1 MKKPIKY
8 LMNGEYHY
16 ATVIDIGDID
26 KLKTK
31 AKNNLVSAINELY
44 TDGGLGGSGG
54 NEIDPAILE
63 QIEKLENQ
71 IELLK
76 KDIGTAGLTESQIK
90 ELGDILSKY
99 DFSYYEKL
107 NKEIDEKIEAA
118 KKTVQQSTSEI
129 KEQVSSINKTI
140 SSTEKGLE
148 DTKKKLADAE
158 LNIVNLESS
167 YDEVTGELSKKV
179 SSTTFD
185 LLETTVAQNTRK
197 IVENEKGIKES
208 IKRSEYDLA
217 QERVAELE
225 TLITKTAEGLST
237 KMTKKELQ
245 EEISKISQYK
255 PNLLRNT
262 KDWSGWKG
270 SSEKAKVTEERYQH
284 TSVVTQEGLDYMY
297 IDVDGLEQGKTYVAS
312 IWGKSESGISLS
324 FNDGENHILS
334 LENGDTKLSSQW
346 KRYSTKFV
354 AQSSDPHKVYFYSPD
369 NTQTAAYYLA
379 GAKIES
385 GEIASGYIPH
395 IDDIYAKT
403 VDLSNEIKATAE
415 GVELV
420 TQSIEKQNE
429 EIEQNTN
436 SIKNTSKELSQSL
449 KKIKEVGDEL
459 EQSKS
464 EWKATAEE
472 IKQKVSSTDL
482 SKIMDGLESQSR
494 NLQRNGSFIDNL
506 NGWTAAKEWKVKD
519 INGVNYASVA
529 RTGATKDLDL
539 TLFSDYVAVK
549 KDMKISVGFD
559 MYIKS
564 LAAYN
569 VQKILRIELYDI
581 SNKRVDYKDFE
592 LKNLISDYKDGN
604 NSRLEAVLKVSRED
618 VYKFRIRFALQQN
631 GDIGVTNVSLR
642 TGSVKDSSWSFAPE
656 DYETIQSKLETEINQ
671 TSKKIELKAD
681 AEKFDSL
688 TKDYND
694 NKAKWTLSADKIDSQ
709 VKEIT
714 KLSEA
719 IEVVKS
725 ENSQTAKEIKQSI
738 EKISKDSVSKSEW
751 KLLSDEISG
760 AVKTNKGYGGFKITD
775 KGAILDAEK
784 MYVGIDNQKGFQ
796 VVHKD
801 NPTKPIL
808 GVSPSGKFEF
818 NALNLDQRFEE
829 TNKKIDEI
837 KIGGRNYILKS
848 ETFSNL
854 NSNNHPLYP
863 LERGQDNIGNWVRG
877 YHNDKPNLFYINAFF
892 PKLEDGRFYASDAA
906 LLIGKSVV
914 LSVDLLSDKPLNIR
928 ISGGKTVRLKEN
940 TWTRVYGARISTD
953 RAPTIISE
961 DNNAPSDTKLY
972 YKNWK
977 LEKGTKPTDWT
988 PAPEDDRD
996 MVEEIHNG
1004 FNNIKIGNRNYIVG
1018 TSDKMTPITISGYNY
1033 DPNGI
1038 NEGMIYVTEGE
1049 EFVGRVYIKNISS
1062 DVGVGIR
1069 FFWYDNSG
1077 NKIRE
1082 NSDPADKW
1090 IPQGGEG
1097 YYTVFDV
1104 APKGAK
1110 KLRVTIRNSSS
1121 GTSKVEYKE
1130 LKLEKGNKPSDWSPA
1145 PEDFENNIKKVQSN
1159 IDGIEF
1165 GVKNHLIGTSIMFKP
1180 LKIGQWHT
1188 AVGNN
1193 VHVDKS
1199 GFKTGDP
1206 ITLRA
1211 YIKIDKKEK
1220 YGAMVRLN
1228 FWKED
1233 GTYTIEQGNLIK
1245 PGEEGYSTIVTK
1257 MMPHKIY
1264 TKLSVSFD
1272 RQGAGNSEQTNIE
1285 YKELKLEKGSKPSD
1299 WSPSPEDSRV
1309 YRAWSNDKKTLSQ
1322 YEPKQNLLVNGSFS
1336 NVDNGTAGKN
1346 KGRYPRHWGGYNG
1359 GITNPS
1365 TNYHAYANESAFSGF
1380 NVVEFNE
1387 SNGNRGWKGIKQD
1400 LVSQADAIKNSNEKL
1415 YLSLD
1420 VHTTHLGSGNYLYG
1434 GMYYTNNAGE
1444 TTFHNGHYK
1453 IYPTKT
1459 KEWERFTVEVPF
1471 SRNSVKWDTLALYI
1485 YGYNFSNNAIMHIK
1499 NVSLTLGYSELFLES
1514 PYEDSYPAYENVA
1527 KYVGFSGIRSD
1538 RIEDYEWGISPEY
1551 SQAQSEDAL
1560 KDKVDTNEY
1569 ENDRDEMFVSL
1580 GNKAGIDDLKSVEE
1594 LANRIQADYE
1604 EFIKDGGKY
1613 NSDLQAIEDR
1623 IAAAVLNLENKVAQL
1638 NFINKYIRMGEE
1650 GLLIGDST
1658 SLTKI
1663 LMSDRRISFFDGGK
1677 EVAYMEGQEF
1687 RINRG
1692 TILESLQ
1699 VGSHKLEQVD
1709 KNNTVFTFVR

>member
-197 IVENEKGIKES
+197 IVENEKGIEES

-297 IDVDGLEQGKTYVAS
+297 INVDGLEQGKTYVAS
-312 IWGKSESGISLS
+312 IWSKSESGISLS

-354 AQSSDPHKVYFYSPD
+354 AQSSEPHKVYFYSPD
-369 NTQTAAYYLA
+369 NTQTAIYYLA

-385 GEIASGYIPH
+385 GEVASGYIPH

-482 SKIMDGLESQSR
+482 SKMMDGLESQSR

-506 NGWTAAKEWKVKD
+506 NGWTASKEWKVKD

-529 RTGATKDLDL
+529 RAGATKDLDL
-539 TLFSDYVAVK
+539 TLFSDYAAVK

-618 VYKFRIRFALQQN
+618 VSKFRVRFALQQN

-829 TNKKIDEI
+829 ANKKIDGI
-837 KIGGRNYILKS
+837 KVGGRNYL
-848 ETFSNL
+848 L
-854 NSNNHPLYP
+854 NSQNISVGGVSFKEGSRNEYQALNIQDSLIKNCKNSDIITISFDIETNTGVEFLQVYNTNNK
-863 LERGQDNIGNWVRG
+863 G
-877 YHNDKPNLFYINAFF
+877 FYKIETKSIRKI
-892 PKLEDGRFYASDAA
+892 PK
-906 LLIGKSVV
+906 GKSRQYVTTTIERRT
-914 LSVDLLSDKPLNIR
+914 DTDKQADYIEFYSNYGSSHWYR
-928 ISGGKTVRLKEN
+928 IDKIKIEGGNR
-940 TWTRVYGARISTD
+940 
-953 RAPTIISE
+953 
-961 DNNAPSDTKLY
+961 
-972 YKNWK
+972 
-977 LEKGTKPTDWT
+977 PTDWS
-988 PAPEDDRD
+988 PAPEDLENKVDA
-996 MVEEIHNG
+996 MEFG
-1004 FNNIKIGNRNYIVG
+1004 GRNYLLQSSRIFSV
-1018 TSDKMTPITISGYNY
+1018 TNNKENMSYYEKFVKDIILPDNEITISMDYAY
-1033 DPNGI
+1033 DGFKLRAGGQNRIGMEISIHHTDGSQSWLGI
-1038 NEGMIYVTEGE
+1038 WHYPDKDKPKDS
-1049 EFVGRVYIKNISS
+1049 GRISRTIRIKNSPI
-1062 DVGVGIR
+1062 DWG
-1069 FFWYDNSG
+1069 
-1077 NKIRE
+1077 K
-1082 NSDPADKW
+1082 
-1090 IPQGGEG
+1090 
-1097 YYTVFDV
+1097 
-1104 APKGAK
+1104 
-1110 KLRVTIRNSSS
+1110 TIRS
-1121 GTSKVEYKE
+1121 GE
-1130 LKLEKGNKPSDWSPA
+1130 LPDYGIYFQALFGKASITNIKLEKGNKPSDWTSA
-1145 PEDFENNIKKVQSN
+1145 PEDARQYKAWASSDDGSIGFCKTYPNENLLAYSKHFSASSNNGAVYQVDSSIMADDMGDEYCRTKRINLDKSPTTFSIFNGIPITKSLRDLLKGKKVTVSGMFRAEREAKMNMMVRTVGDVPNLLQG
-1159 IDGIEF
+1159 DGDVVTVKREWTQISKTFTSFPEIGEVLRFTPYTLVSPTTEIVSKFYLDAKNFKIEF
-1165 GVKNHLIGTSIMFKP
+1165 GDVTP
-1180 LKIGQWHT
+1180 
-1188 AVGNN
+1188 
-1193 VHVDKS
+1193 
-1199 GFKTGDP
+1199 
-1206 ITLRA
+1206 
-1211 YIKIDKKEK
+1211 YISQPS
-1220 YGAMVRLN
+1220 
-1228 FWKED
+1228 ED
-1233 GTYTIEQGNLIK
+1233 L
-1245 PGEEGYSTIVTK
+1245 
-1257 MMPHKIY
+1257 
-1264 TKLSVSFD
+1264 
-1272 RQGAGNSEQTNIE
+1272 
-1285 YKELKLEKGSKPSD
+1285 
-1299 WSPSPEDSRV
+1299 
-1309 YRAWSNDKKTLSQ
+1309 
-1322 YEPKQNLLVNGSFS
+1322 
-1336 NVDNGTAGKN
+1336 
-1346 KGRYPRHWGGYNG
+1346 
-1359 GITNPS
+1359 
-1365 TNYHAYANESAFSGF
+1365 
-1380 NVVEFNE
+1380 
-1387 SNGNRGWKGIKQD
+1387 
-1400 LVSQADAIKNSNEKL
+1400 
-1415 YLSLD
+1415 
-1420 VHTTHLGSGNYLYG
+1420 
-1434 GMYYTNNAGE
+1434 
-1444 TTFHNGHYK
+1444 
-1453 IYPTKT
+1453 
-1459 KEWERFTVEVPF
+1459 
-1471 SRNSVKWDTLALYI
+1471 RNSV
-1485 YGYNFSNNAIMHIK
+1485 M
-1499 NVSLTLGYSELFLES
+1499 
-1514 PYEDSYPAYENVA
+1514 
-1527 KYVGFSGIRSD
+1527 KYVGFAAKDSNNPS
-1538 RIEDYEWGISPEY
+1538 DYEWILSPEY
-1551 SQAQSEDAL
+1551 STAVSEAAL
-1560 KDKVDTNEY
+1560 NGKVDTNEY

-1580 GNKAGIDDLKSVEE
+1580 GNKAGMDDLKSVEE